1 MSEQIS
7 NEQRP
12 FAPEAATDM
21 AGLSGM
27 ASMPNMANNLAMP
40 DGPAEAP
47 GASANFAP
55 PADHFAVV
63 DNARF
68 AAYSDASDGAI
79 AGGAPGAG
87 MATVADSSAPPV
99 DLADL
104 SEGSLPIVKPL
115 DSKHSPALRI
125 ARSRPQRPRLSQ
137 GPRPTRKT
145 APLALRPENPP
156 PLLRLRRLLV
166 GIVLLTLAWAGAL
179 AVVFITLALINGFP
193 TQPHLSIRLALYLLG
208 AAGTLWLAVMTLT
221 SIIVGAFSLTLALT
235 TSGW

>member
-12 FAPEAATDM
+12 FAPTAMGIAPAPNTPNT
-21 AGLSGM
+21 
-27 ASMPNMANNLAMP
+27 ASMANDLVMRGSPPEGFGEPLNLVP
-40 DGPAEAP
+40 Q
-47 GASANFAP
+47 
-55 PADHFAVV
+55 ADHFAVV
-63 DNARF
+63 DNTRYG
-68 AAYSDASDGAI
+68 AAAAASAPIPNGVAPTP
-79 AGGAPGAG
+79 AGAP
-87 MATVADSSAPPV
+87 APPV

-125 ARSRPQRPRLSQ
+125 ARSRPQHPRLSQ

-193 TQPHLSIRLALYLLG
+193 TQPHLSIRLAFYLLG

>member
-12 FAPEAATDM
+12 FAPEVGD
-21 AGLSGM
+21 GM
-27 ASMPNMANNLAMP
+27 APMPSAASMANDLAIR
-40 DGPAEAP
+40 
-47 GASANFAP
+47 GASAEVFGEPLNLVSQ
-55 PADHFAVV
+55 ADHFAVV
-63 DNARF
+63 DNTRYASYS
-68 AAYSDASDGAI
+68 AADSAA
-79 AGGAPGAG
+79 APGGAPGAG
-87 MATVADSSAPPV
+87 MATVADGSAPPA
-99 DLADL
+99 DLADLSNL

-125 ARSRPQRPRLSQ
+125 ARSRPQHPRLSQ
-137 GPRPTRKT
+137 GPRLTRKT

-179 AVVFITLALINGFP
+179 AVVFITMALINGFP
-193 TQPHLSIRLALYLLG
+193 TQPHLSIRLAFYLLG